1 MPEDDPSAEMC
12 SAIDIKFVVF
22 GGKYTCD
29 NSNPLV
35 FHTPMVQI
43 PRFSGSDQK

>member
-1 MPEDDPSAEMC
+1 MVQVLKGVQQYTC
-12 SAIDIKFVVF
+12 NLLYC
-22 GGKYTCD
+22 KYTCD

-35 FHTPMVQI
+35 FQTPMVQI

>member
-1 MPEDDPSAEMC
+1 MVQVLKC
-12 SAIDIKFVVF
+12 VQQYTGNFVVF
-22 GGKYTCD
+22 GDKYTCD

-35 FHTPMVQI
+35 FQTPMVRI